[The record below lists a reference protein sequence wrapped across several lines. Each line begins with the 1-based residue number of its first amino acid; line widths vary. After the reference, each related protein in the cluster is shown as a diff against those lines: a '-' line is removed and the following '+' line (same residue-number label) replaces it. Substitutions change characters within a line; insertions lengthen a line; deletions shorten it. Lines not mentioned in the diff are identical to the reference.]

1 MTDTE
6 TLRMEHEMDE
16 EDEDYDDD
24 QGTQFPN
31 VNFFGTNLCIKIE
44 RYWNHVPRIALGSP
58 RQFPV
63 ATCVAAAEIK
73 TGADVHVVYPPMG
86 SQLRIT
92 NIVLGAADK
101 GAKSSADERVLLNCS
116 ANGLKYDTMI
126 PHRTTC

>member
-1 MTDTE
+1 MHHALSAIGIISPA
-6 TLRMEHEMDE
+6 LRWLTASISCGDVF
-16 EDEDYDDD
+16 Y
-24 QGTQFPN
+24 
-31 VNFFGTNLCIKIE
+31 
-44 RYWNHVPRIALGSP
+44 A
-58 RQFPV
+58 V

-73 TGADVHVVYPPMG
+73 TGPDFHVVYPPMG